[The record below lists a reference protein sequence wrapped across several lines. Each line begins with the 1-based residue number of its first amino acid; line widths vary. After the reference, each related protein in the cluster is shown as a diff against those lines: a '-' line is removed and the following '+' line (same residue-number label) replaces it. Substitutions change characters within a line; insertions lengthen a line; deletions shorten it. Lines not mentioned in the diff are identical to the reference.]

1 VNLFTS
7 RTLHEGRWPV
17 FIAVAF
23 LAATA
28 IGCPWRWSAILPA
41 ALLLFVLWFF
51 RDPPRVSSPD
61 PDDIVAPADGKV
73 VAVEKV
79 NEPDFMGGEAQR
91 VSIFLSVFDVHV
103 QRAPIS
109 ARIARVVYQPGK
121 FLDARDP
128 QSGAANEARFIGLAA
143 ADGFR
148 CVVRQIAGLIARRI
162 VGWGDEGAQVMKGD
176 RVGMIRF
183 GSRVELYLPLE
194 AKVLVPPGQHVKGGE
209 TIVARK
215 R

>member
-1 VNLFTS
+1 MFTS

-17 FIAVAF
+17 YLTLAF

-28 IGCPWRWSAILPA
+28 IWCPWRWSAILPA

-51 RDPPRVSSPD
+51 RDPPRVISPD

-73 VAVEKV
+73 VAVERLP
-79 NEPDFMGGEAQR
+79 EPQFMQGEAQR
-91 VSIFLSVFDVHV
+91 VSIFLSVFNVHV
-103 QRAPIS
+103 QRAPVS
-109 ARIARVVYQPGK
+109 GRIARVVYQPGK

-128 QSGAANEARFIGLAA
+128 QSGAANEARFIGLES
-143 ADGFR
+143 ADGYR

-162 VGWGDEGAQVMKGD
+162 VGWGDEGMQVMKGD

-194 AKVLVPPGQHVKGGE
+194 AKVLVQVGQHVKGGE